1 MPFQPGNKLGKGRP
15 KGAVNRSTEQAKLSI
30 ARIANYG
37 LDNFKED
44 LDKIREK
51 DPVEAA
57 KLSIRL
63 LEFLV
68 PKQKAVEM
76 RAEIDQRIQQ
86 ITININKPDGSNG
99 QHNDNIPESN

>member
-1 MPFQPGNKLGKGRP
+1 MPFQKGDKNINKLGRP
-15 KGAVNRSTEQAKLSI
+15 KGAINRTTEQAKLSI

-37 LDNFKED
+37 LENFKED

-51 DPVEAA
+51 DPIEAA

-63 LEFLV
+63 LEYIV
-68 PKQKAVEM
+68 PKQKSVEM

-86 ITININKPDGSNG
+86 ITVNINRSGSEE
-99 QHNDNIPESN
+99 HNN

>member
-1 MPFQPGNKLGKGRP
+1 MPFQKGNKLSKGRP

-63 LEFLV
+63 LEFIV

-76 RAEIDQRIQQ
+76 RGEIDQRIHQ
-86 ITININKPDGSNG
+86 ITINVNKSGSEE
-99 QHNDNIPESN
+99 DRRE

>member
-1 MPFQPGNKLGKGRP
+1 MAKFQKGENWKGNKLGRP
-15 KGAVNRSTEQAKLSI
+15 KGSLNRTTEQAKLSI

-37 LDNFKED
+37 LENFKED
-44 LDKIREK
+44 LEKIREK

-63 LEFLV
+63 LEFIV

-76 RAEIDQRIQQ
+76 RAEIDQRIHQ
-86 ITININKPDGSNG
+86 ITVNVNRSGSDE
-99 QHNDNIPESN
+99 HND